1 MRESGYRTAAALPCT
16 PEDGAAPVA
25 SSAPPA
31 RGVNGPLKRAFD
43 IAASLILLIALAPLF
58 ALVWLAV
65 RICDGAPVFFA
76 QERIGYGRR
85 PFRFWKFRTMQAGA
99 DRNAGEHE
107 AYVRG
112 MIEGRAKPD
121 AKSGLYKL
129 VNDPRVTKLG
139 RVLRR
144 FSLDELPQLWN
155 VLKGEMSLVGPRPPV
170 GYEVEGYGARHL
182 RRFEARP
189 GLSGLWQVS
198 GRNKLGF
205 EEMVELDL
213 RYIEHWSPWLDLGI
227 LAKTVFVVLFQRA
240 G

>member
-1 MRESGYRTAAALPCT
+1 MRESGYRTAAAALPQ
-16 PEDGAAPVA
+16 PQEGAAPA
-25 SSAPPA
+25 AAALAA

-43 IAASLILLIALAPLF
+43 IAASLFLLIALAPLF
-58 ALVWLAV
+58 ALLWLAV

-85 PFRFWKFRTMQAGA
+85 PFRFWKFRTMRAGA
-99 DRNAGEHE
+99 DAEAGEHE

-112 MIEGRAKPD
+112 MIAGRAKPD

-129 VNDPRVTKLG
+129 VDDPRVTKLG

-170 GYEVEGYGARHL
+170 SYEVESYGARHL

-205 EEMVELDL
+205 EEMVDLDL
-213 RYIEHWSPWLDLGI
+213 RYIEAWSPWLDLRI
-227 LAKTVFVVLFQRA
+227 LMKTVVVVLFQRA
-240 G
+240 V

>member
-1 MRESGYRTAAALPCT
+1 MRESGYRTAAALSGAL
-16 PEDGAAPVA
+16 DGGTAPA
-25 SSAPPA
+25 LPA

-43 IAASLILLIALAPLF
+43 IAASLLLLIVLAPLF
-58 ALVWLAV
+58 ALLWLAV
-65 RICDGAPVFFA
+65 RLCDGAPVFFC
-76 QERIGYGRR
+76 QERIGRGRK
-85 PFRFWKFRTMQAGA
+85 PFRFWKFRTMQPDADKEAGA
-99 DRNAGEHE
+99 HK
-107 AYVRG
+107 AYVQD
-112 MIEGRAKPD
+112 MIAGRAKRD

-129 VNDPRVTKLG
+129 VGDPRVTRLG

-170 GYEVEGYGARHL
+170 DYEVEGYGARHL

-198 GRNKLGF
+198 GRNRLGF

-213 RYIEHWSPWLDLGI
+213 HYIEHWSPWLDLRI
-227 LAKTVFVVLFQRA
+227 VAKTVVVVLFQRA